1 MRHQQGAIPPIKPR
15 HMLPAQMET
24 FFGPHSCVSKHC
36 SDRRQ
41 RFRGDGADI
50 AFRPNFAG
58 ANNKIEDNFCLTYLQ
73 GAGPATAP
81 CPNIRTEGVEEAT
94 IQPTIPPRGRNRS
107 VPTMASLLAI
117 PYGRSLVLL
126 SLAFLGTVL
135 RISSGRS
142 RTRS

>member
-81 CPNIRTEGVEEAT
+81 CPNIRTEGVEEST
-94 IQPTIPPRGRNRS
+94 NRQTS
-107 VPTMASLLAI
+107 PLQSPAA
-117 PYGRSLVLL
+117 SLVLL
-126 SLAFLGTVL
+126 GSGLTSLVL
-135 RISSGRS
+135 WRR
-142 RTRS
+142 RKAN